1 MSLSDLK
8 VGDKVCFGE
17 LEGTVERVLKNG
29 FIALNGRRFT
39 SFGEEFG
46 KASGR
51 WNRER
56 LEVLTPE
63 LKARRDEQ
71 QRFDKASLSASRSIE
86 TLERKCRHIRN
97 ARFNRRSPAD
107 LEQME
112 RIATALEA
120 IVKGESADNG

>member
-8 VGDKVCFGE
+8 VGDAVCYGE
-17 LEGTVERVLKNG
+17 REGTVERILKNG
-29 FIALNGRRFT
+29 FIACGGIRFT

-46 KASGR
+46 KASDR

-71 QRFDKASLSASRSIE
+71 QRLDKASLSATRSIE

-97 ARFNRRSPAD
+97 ARFNRRSPSD
-107 LEQME
+107 LAQME

-120 IVKGESADNG
+120 IVREEGTGNG